1 METTFTHN
9 NLPEAVG
16 QICQRLDSIE
26 LLLKKQEPQP
36 EKDKQE
42 FITLKQVC
50 ELTGYAA
57 PTIYG
62 LIGKNAIPH
71 FKKGQRLFFEHDTII
86 AWIKEGKRK
95 SKTEVEADADKH
107 LQKLKIKR

>member
-1 METTFTHN
+1 MEHTTFET
-9 NLPEAVG
+9 LPKAMDELRIG
-16 QICQRLDSIE
+16 QSRLEDLVVK
-26 LLLKKQEPQP
+26 LLDQPQKGK
-36 EKDKQE
+36 ED

-50 ELTGYAA
+50 EITGYAA

-71 FKKGQRLFFEHDTII
+71 FKRGQRLFFERDAIL

-95 SKTEVEADADKH
+95 TKAEIETSADNYLSNRK
-107 LQKLKIKR
+107 K

>member
-1 METTFTHN
+1 MEPITHDN
-9 NLPEAVG
+9 IPKALTYLINEV
-16 QICQRLDSIE
+16 SE
-26 LLLKKQEPQP
+26 LKDLFRKQEPQP

-42 FITLKQVC
+42 FLTLKQVC

-62 LIGKNAIPH
+62 LIGKKAIPH
-71 FKKGQRLFFEHDTII
+71 FKKGQRLFFEHDSII

-95 SKTEVEADADKH
+95 SKAEIEAEADTH
-107 LQKLKIKR
+107 LSKLRIKK